1 MNQATPTQMAKHH
14 WSNEV
19 ISRFPKAVDLTVAQF
34 ELHIDGIVDNR
45 HRAWTREAVAR
56 VVSKYNKLRTSPVL
70 DTCKS
75 YTYKFLTE
83 NADAWIPKSYSI
95 TDHPLTP
102 QIRDGKTTSFPK
114 WLVISSI
121 WPKFMVTVSL
131 SSKMRAWWGVAI
143 FFSVSS
149 SYPPAS
155 HYSVEEYERLFEG
168 GEMEKIR
175 RKNDLFMAHTQQ
187 KSGVEVEPGNP
198 TLEKTSNISS
208 SGPAARNEATGHPNM
223 GSNLIHAT
231 YEPIN
236 KDPAALTETNNSN
249 SAANAEAI
257 DLSEN
262 QDLPEL
268 QAAVYHERR
277 VKDLEKQLEKARADQ
292 QHAQRIAWHKDQAKH
307 HMQQY
312 EHHTRKI
319 DEHAAALQDQ
329 ERPQKKQR
337 KV

>member
-1 MNQATPTQMAKHH
+1 MDQATPTQMAKHH

-19 ISRFPKAVDLTVAQF
+19 ISQFPKAVDLTVAQF
-34 ELHIDGIVDNR
+34 ELHIDGIADDR
-45 HRAWTREAVAR
+45 RRDWTRENVAR
-56 VVSKYNKLRTSPVL
+56 VVSKYNELRTGPVP

-83 NADAWIPKSYSI
+83 NTDTWIPKSYPI
-95 TDHPLTP
+95 TDHPFTP
-102 QIRDGKTTSFPK
+102 QIRNGKTASFPK
-114 WLVISSI
+114 WLVICSI
-121 WPKFMVTVSL
+121 WPGFTVTACLSL
-131 SSKMRAWWGVAI
+131 KMTDWWGVAVY
-143 FFSVSS
+143 SSMS

-175 RKNDLFMAHTQQ
+175 SKNGLFMAHTQQ
-187 KSGVEVEPGNP
+187 KSGVEVQPGNP
-198 TLEKTSNISS
+198 TLEKTSDTPS
-208 SGPAARNEATGHPNM
+208 SGPAARNEVTGHPNM
-223 GSNLIHAT
+223 PSNLIHAT
-231 YEPIN
+231 YEPID
-236 KDPAALTETNNSN
+236 KDPAPLTETNNFN
-249 SAANAEAI
+249 SAANTEAI
-257 DLSEN
+257 DLSEHR
-262 QDLPEL
+262 DPPGF

-277 VKDLEKQLEKARADQ
+277 VKDLEKQLEKAKADQ
-292 QHAQRIAWHKDQAKH
+292 QHAQRIAWHNDQAKH

-319 DEHAAALQDQ
+319 NEHAAALQDQ